1 MKLDFDYLAFAIVVL
16 LAVVFVRIMVGLLT
30 GV

>member
-1 MKLDFDYLAFAIVVL
+1 MKFDYLAFAIVVL
-16 LAVVFVRIMVGLLT
+16 LAVVFVRIMVGLFT

>member
-1 MKLDFDYLAFAIVVL
+1 MKFDFDYLAFAIVVL
-16 LAVVFVRIMVGLLT
+16 LGMVFVRIMVGLLA

>member
-1 MKLDFDYLAFAIVVL
+1 MKFDYLAFAIVVL
-16 LAVVFVRIMVGLLT
+16 LAVVFVRIMVKLFV